1 MRINSTDPLSPPLI
15 DLAFLTHPFDR
26 AALIEGVRQTKRFYS
41 GLAWDGYL
49 TGFNGPDPDA
59 DTSPAGQEEFWDKI
73 KADMNSF
80 FHPCGT
86 AAISPKGSGIGRGEG
101 VVDNVLKVKTV
112 KGLRVADAA
121 VIVSRNVAR
130 LLILISLLRS
140 HLALC
145 ANGSFAGSC
154 VYPRGKSCRPDQGR
168 VGLRHFPAELMPPCP
183 RKRY

>member
-1 MRINSTDPLSPPLI
+1 MI

-49 TGFNGPDPDA
+49 TAFNGPDPDA
-59 DTSPAGQEEFWDKI
+59 DPSPAGQEEFWNRI

-86 AAISPKGSGIGRGEG
+86 AAISPKGSGIGKGDG

-121 VIVSRNVAR
+121 VIVSRIIFRFMNPT
-130 LLILISLLRS
+130 SLVLS
-140 HLALC
+140 LLALC
-145 ANGSFAGSC
+145 AHGSFAGSC
-154 VYPRGKSCRPDQGR
+154 VYPR
-168 VGLRHFPAELMPPCP
+168 
-183 RKRY
+183 